1 MEARPQKRPGRGV
14 RVLFGLAGT
23 FDFLM
28 GLVLLTTLGLRGF
41 AGAAGEDTLLAQLVG
56 VVSIVMIAGAV
67 LAFLLAAWPR
77 RGLAAGLGV
86 ILIVTGVLLFLF
98 TVFQIGLPNLALGIA
113 VLVVRRRI

>member
-1 MEARPQKRPGRGV
+1 M
-14 RVLFGLAGT
+14 
-23 FDFLM
+23 M
-28 GLVLLTTLGLRGF
+28 
-41 AGAAGEDTLLAQLVG
+41 
-56 VVSIVMIAGAV
+56 AGAV